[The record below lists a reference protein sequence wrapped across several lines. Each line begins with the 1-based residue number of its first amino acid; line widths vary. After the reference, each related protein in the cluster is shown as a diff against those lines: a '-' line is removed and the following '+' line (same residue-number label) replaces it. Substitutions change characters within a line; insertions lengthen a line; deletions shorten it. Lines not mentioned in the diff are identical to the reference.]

1 MLRVPNKLLFHH
13 TCISGATLG
22 KGFYRGIGTVL
33 GGGLGCIAAILGE
46 QVGGIGNPFIVGVSL
61 FIFGNVFI
69 IPRIQ
74 YQQKKNSNSNQQSI
88 KERREEYCSDNH
100 CFFFSL
106 TMKFLRPIQFE
117 YNFFLL
123 LPNSHLNYFET
134 DRSILTVDQAGQQHM
149 LD

>member
-61 FIFGNVFI
+61 FIFGNVVI

-100 CFFFSL
+100 CFFF
-106 TMKFLRPIQFE
+106 FFNNEVFE
-117 YNFFLL
+117 AN
-123 LPNSHLNYFET
+123 
-134 DRSILTVDQAGQQHM
+134 TV
-149 LD
+149 

>member
-88 KERREEYCSDNH
+88 KERREEYCSDNY
-100 CFFFSL
+100 CFFFFND
-106 TMKFLRPIQFE
+106 KVFE
-117 YNFFLL
+117 ANTVTRVLVIFS
-123 LPNSHLNYFET
+123 N
-134 DRSILTVDQAGQQHM
+134 ILTVFIISTISCQR
-149 LD
+149 

>member
-74 YQQKKNSNSNQQSI
+74 YQQKKKNQIQISNQSK
-88 KERREEYCSDNH
+88 KEEKNIAATIIV
-100 CFFFSL
+100 FFSL
-106 TMKFLRPIQFE
+106 TIKFLRPTQLQEFW
-117 YNFFLL
+117 
-123 LPNSHLNYFET
+123 
-134 DRSILTVDQAGQQHM
+134 
-149 LD
+149 

>member
-74 YQQKKNSNSNQQSI
+74 YQQKKKIKFKSAINQR
-88 KERREEYCSDNH
+88 KKRRILQRQL
-100 CFFFSL
+100 FFFSL
-106 TMKFLRPIQFE
+106 TIKFLRPTQLQEFW
-117 YNFFLL
+117 
-123 LPNSHLNYFET
+123 
-134 DRSILTVDQAGQQHM
+134 
-149 LD
+149 

>member
-1 MLRVPNKLLFHH
+1 MLRAPNKLLFHH

-33 GGGLGCIAAILGE
+33 GGGLGCLAAILGE

-74 YQQKKNSNSNQQSI
+74 YQQKKNSNSNSNQQSI
-88 KERREEYCSDNH
+88 KERGEEYCGDNH
-100 CFFFSL
+100 CFFFF
-106 TMKFLRPIQFE
+106 KNKVFE
-117 YNFFLL
+117 ANTVTRVLVIFS
-123 LPNSHLNYFET
+123 N
-134 DRSILTVDQAGQQHM
+134 ILTVFIIP
-149 LD
+149 

>member
-74 YQQKKNSNSNQQSI
+74 YQQKKIQIQISNQSK
-88 KERREEYCSDNH
+88 KEEKNIAATIIV
-100 CFFFSL
+100 FFFPL

>member
-1 MLRVPNKLLFHH
+1 MLRAPNKLLFHH

-33 GGGLGCIAAILGE
+33 GGGLGCLAAILGE

-74 YQQKKNSNSNQQSI
+74 YQQKKIQIQIQISNQSK
-88 KERREEYCSDNH
+88 KEEKNIAATIIV
-100 CFFFSL
+100 FFPL
-106 TMKFLRPIQFE
+106 KIKFLRPTQLQEFW
-117 YNFFLL
+117 
-123 LPNSHLNYFET
+123 
-134 DRSILTVDQAGQQHM
+134 
-149 LD
+149 